1 MEQKGAFNPSRCEII
16 SAEIAKFGNAIGHKE
31 NANLRAMITSFQI
44 SQSVNNSALSGTL
57 EVYDSIGLLE
67 EMPIRGEET
76 LNLVIR
82 SYDMQTEIDLDCHVY
97 KVDDVNISDD
107 QSGLAYTLHWVT
119 KTSFEASKRSFIT
132 AYINETASSIVEKI
146 FTKYY
151 HKDEKLAPYINY
163 STREKKFP
171 PGTLKYNLKNSPG
184 RHLIIEKTEELMQL
198 TIPDMTPAQAIQF
211 VARRTFGKEP
221 NAGSS
226 FRFFETYDGYYFVS
240 DEWLYLYGAD
250 NPIATFNYAA
260 FISLDPDDSYE
271 QITGFSQFGNPL
283 RVDVGNEM
291 ASGAYNVTIVEVDI
305 LKRTHKRHNY
315 NYRENFLPKFKDI
328 TGQSA
333 SIKNDRHSEDF
344 IKETFTDEN
353 ARQYMIIRDYK
364 DDNSSKAFRA
374 ETNFRNLAAQ
384 RTFYKN
390 HAQATSVI
398 GVTEGRLEVS
408 AGDIV
413 RVNTSAK
420 NVSTDKTENPQ
431 LSGRFL
437 VTNVENDVSNGIL
450 KTVLQMFKYDWSDAG
465 KDTGKRATKKVEVLR
480 SGR

>member
-16 SAEIAKFGNAIGHKE
+16 SAEIAKFGKGIGDKD
-31 NANLRAMITSFQI
+31 NANLRSMIASFQI
-44 SQSVNNSALSGTL
+44 SQSVINSALSGTL
-57 EVYDSIGLLE
+57 EIFDSIGLLE

-76 LNLVIR
+76 LNLVIK
-82 SYDMQTEIDLDCHVY
+82 SYDMQTEIDLDCHIY
-97 KVDDVNISDD
+97 KVDDVNINVD
-107 QSGLAYTLHWVT
+107 QNGLAYTLHWVT

-132 AYINETASSIVEKI
+132 GFINETASSIVEKI
-146 FTKYY
+146 FKKYY
-151 HKDEKLAPYINY
+151 HNDAKLADYINY
-163 STREKKFP
+163 SAKERNFP
-171 PGTLKYNLKNSPG
+171 PGTIKYNLTNSPG
-184 RHLIIEKTEELMQL
+184 RHLIIEKTEDLMQL

-211 VARRTFGKEP
+211 IARRTFGRQP

-240 DEWLYLYGAD
+240 DEWLYRYGAD
-250 NPIATFNYAA
+250 NPISTMQYGSFLS
-260 FISLDPDDSYE
+260 FDPDDGFE
-271 QITGFSQFGNPL
+271 QIVGFSQFGNPS

-315 NYRENFLPKFKDI
+315 SYVKDFLPKFKDI

-333 SIKNDRHSEDF
+333 SIKNDRHSESF
-344 IKETFTDEN
+344 INETFTDEN

-374 ETNFRNLAAQ
+374 EANFRNLAAQ

-390 HAQATSVI
+390 HAQSTSVV
-398 GVTEGRLEVS
+398 GVTEGRLDIS
-408 AGDIV
+408 AGDII
-413 RVNTSAK
+413 RVQTSAK
-420 NVSTDKTENPQ
+420 NVSTDKSPNPQ

-437 VTNVENDVSNGIL
+437 VTNVENDVTGGIL

-465 KDTGKRATKKVEVLR
+465 KDTGKRASMTTEVLR